1 MAAAKAE
8 IGVGSQYSAVVEVES
23 PPFAAV
29 SEDRQKDSQPAGH
42 SHTDFADSAILAVG
56 GIVARSL
63 SAGGL
68 FHY

>member
-1 MAAAKAE
+1 MAASKAG
-8 IGVGSQYSAVVEVES
+8 IGVGSQYSALVKVER

-29 SEDRQKDSQPAGH
+29 SEDPQKDSQPAGH
-42 SHTDFADSAILAVG
+42 SHMDFANSATLAVV

-68 FHY
+68 IHY

>member
-1 MAAAKAE
+1 MAAAKAG
-8 IGVGSQYSAVVEVES
+8 IGVGSQYSALVEVES

-29 SEDRQKDSQPAGH
+29 FEDRQKDSQPAGH
-42 SHTDFADSAILAVG
+42 SHMDFANSATLAVV

>member
-1 MAAAKAE
+1 MAATKAE
-8 IGVGSQYSAVVEVES
+8 IGVDSQYSAVVEVGR

-42 SHTDFADSAILAVG
+42 SHMDFANSAVLAVV

-63 SAGGL
+63 SVGGL
-68 FHY
+68 IHY